1 MKILVLAHRVPYPAD
16 KGEKIRTYHQIKY
29 LVEQGHQLT
38 VLAPLEDEAEQGF
51 AEALQQ
57 KLGLDVITTRLGS
70 GLGRK
75 VSALLRGLAVSQSH
89 FFSPELLAE
98 FEQLLATGQ
107 PDAVLCTSSAMA
119 LYVERSGLTKQA
131 KRQCSLLMD
140 FMDLDSD
147 KWRQYARQASIPM
160 RWVYQREAWLV
171 GRAERTIYQQ
181 FDRCFFISNNEVSL
195 FSQQLAEASKVSVLA
210 NGLDTA
216 AFYPAATPANPTD
229 PVFLFTGVMNYKP
242 NEDAVLWFVQSMWSQ
257 VRQQYPAARFII
269 AGMSPSAKIQQL
281 ATQPGVEV
289 TGYVEDI
296 LPYYHQASI
305 FIAPFRLAR
314 GVQNKILQAMACGL
328 PVITTPMGAE
338 GIACQPGEHLL
349 TAHTETEFLQCIE
362 LVQQSATLRQ
372 ALQQNGP
379 ELIRQQYSWEGVLQP
394 LQTLLAAKAEG
405 AA

>member
-38 VLAPLEDEAEQGF
+38 VLAPLEDDAEQGF

-57 KLGLDVITTRLGS
+57 KLGIDVITARLGS

-75 VSALLRGLAVSQSH
+75 ISAVLRGLAVSQSH
-89 FFSPELLAE
+89 FFSPALLAQ
-98 FEQLLATGQ
+98 FKQLLTTEQ
-107 PDAVLCTSSAMA
+107 PDTVLCTSSAMA
-119 LYVERSGLTKQA
+119 LYLDHAGLSEQA
-131 KRQCSLLMD
+131 KRDCTLLMD

-147 KWRQYARQASIPM
+147 KWQQYARQASIPM
-160 RWVYQREAWLV
+160 RWVYQREARLV
-171 GRAERTIYQQ
+171 ARAERQIYQQ
-181 FDRCFFISNNEVSL
+181 FDRCFFISDNEVTL
-195 FSQQLAEASKVSVLA
+195 FSQQLTDASKVSVLA
-210 NGLDTA
+210 NGLDTS
-216 AFYPAATPANPTD
+216 AFYPASAPANATE

-242 NEDAVLWFVQSMWSQ
+242 NEDAVLWFVQSMWAQ
-257 VRQQYPAARFII
+257 VRQQYPSARFII

-281 ATQPGVEV
+281 ASQPGVEV
-289 TGYVEDI
+289 TGYVDDI

-349 TAHTETEFLQCIE
+349 TAQTEAEFLQCIAE
-362 LVQQSATLRQ
+362 VQQNPALRQ

-379 ELIRQQYSWEGVLQP
+379 ELIRQRYSWEGVLQP
-394 LQTLLAAKAEG
+394 LQRILAAKEEAS
-405 AA
+405 A